1 LYILCKYIF
10 YIKMAYCPPQL
21 KKVASYDAGS
31 SVSSTSSPYA
41 SSSVF
46 GRTNKTN
53 PSTPSFSNNSGF
65 ENNGGSGGG
74 AGGSGGA
81 FPFSKSR
88 TNTYESSISTS
99 SGGGGAGAG
108 SGGDSPFGKKRQ
120 SSYES
125 TYSSYSASSTSNSAN
140 RAKAEA
146 ILKTGGYIPAALKDT
161 IDEIKKEKKEKEV
174 YNLESDEQYP
184 TLGGGSSNASSN
196 NLSQQMS
203 GLRISASSKS
213 ISSGNSCSSTPTA
226 MAAGVAATPKSVAV
240 ECTTPGG
247 GKWTQLAKAWSTD
260 DFKKKEIDEQKR
272 VRDQKKRDMLN
283 FERSRLIGS
292 SGGIKSLS
300 ASRQQSYE
308 NFSNNYYGSSHN
320 LSNRNYDEDDSD
332 DENNN
337 NNNNNNDACD
347 NLLDD
352 DYDDDYICREE
363 LEEDCDSSD
372 DSDDSRY
379 NRF

>member
-1 LYILCKYIF
+1 
-10 YIKMAYCPPQL
+10 MAYCPPQL
-21 KKVASYDAGS
+21 KKVASYNATP

-41 SSSVF
+41 SNSVF

-53 PSTPSFSNNSGF
+53 PSTPLPSTPSFSNNSGF
-65 ENNGGSGGG
+65 ENGGGGGGSGSSGSGGG
-74 AGGSGGA
+74 GSS

-88 TNTYESSISTS
+88 TNTYESSLSTLS
-99 SGGGGAGAG
+99 SGGG
-108 SGGDSPFGKKRQ
+108 SGGNGSDSPFGKKRQ

-125 TYSSYSASSTSNSAN
+125 TYSSYSTSSTSNSAN

-146 ILKTGGYIPAALKDT
+146 ILNSGGYVPAALKDT
-161 IDEIKKEKKEKEV
+161 IDEIKKEKREKEV
-174 YNLESDEQYP
+174 YNLDSDEQYP
-184 TLGGGSSNASSN
+184 TLGGRSSNASSD
-196 NLSQQMS
+196 NLSQKMG

-226 MAAGVAATPKSVAV
+226 MIAGVAGVAATPKSVAG

-260 DFKKKEIDEQKR
+260 DCKKKEIDEQKR
-272 VRDQKKRDMLN
+272 LREQKKRDMNN

-308 NFSNNYYGSSHN
+308 NFSNNYYGSSHDLN
-320 LSNRNYDEDDSD
+320 NGNYRGDDCD
-332 DENNN
+332 DDGDD
-337 NNNNNNDACD
+337 NDDC
-347 NLLDD
+347 LLDD

-363 LEEDCDSSD
+363 LEEDYNSSSD
-372 DSDDSRY
+372 SDNVRY

>member
-1 LYILCKYIF
+1 
-10 YIKMAYCPPQL
+10 MAYCPPQL

-65 ENNGGSGGG
+65 ENNGGSGG
-74 AGGSGGA
+74 A

-125 TYSSYSASSTSNSAN
+125 TYSSYSTSSTSNSAN

-184 TLGGGSSNASSN
+184 TLGGGHSGITPRSSN
-196 NLSQQMS
+196 NSSNNISQQMS
-203 GLRISASSKS
+203 GLRISTSSKS
-213 ISSGNSCSSTPTA
+213 ISSGNSCLSTPTA
-226 MAAGVAATPKSVAV
+226 MAAGVAATPKSVAAD
-240 ECTTPGG
+240 CTTPGG

-272 VRDQKKRDMLN
+272 LRDQKKRDMLN

-320 LSNRNYDEDDSD
+320 LSNSNYDEDESD
-332 DENNN
+332 DE

>member
-1 LYILCKYIF
+1 
-10 YIKMAYCPPQL
+10 MAYCPPQL

-53 PSTPSFSNNSGF
+53 PTTPVPSTPSFSNNSGF
-65 ENNGGSGGG
+65 ENGGG
-74 AGGSGGA
+74 GGGGGGA

-88 TNTYESSISTS
+88 TNTYESSISAS
-99 SGGGGAGAG
+99 SGSGGGGG
-108 SGGDSPFGKKRQ
+108 SGSDSPFGKKRQ

-125 TYSSYSASSTSNSAN
+125 TYSSYSTSSTSNSAN

-146 ILKTGGYIPAALKDT
+146 ILKNGGYVPSALKDT
-161 IDEIKKEKKEKEV
+161 VDEIKREQKEKEV
-174 YNLESDEQYP
+174 YNLDSAEQYP
-184 TLGGGSSNASSN
+184 TLGGGTRSSNNSSN

-226 MAAGVAATPKSVAV
+226 TIAGVVATPKSAAG
-240 ECTTPGG
+240 ECATPGG
-247 GKWTQLAKAWSTD
+247 GKWTQLAKAWSSD
-260 DFKKKEIDEQKR
+260 DFKKKEMDEQKR
-272 VRDQKKRDMLN
+272 IREQKKKDMLN

-308 NFSNNYYGSSHN
+308 NFSNNYYGSSHDLN
-320 LSNRNYDEDDSD
+320 NHNYGEGD
-332 DENNN
+332 DEEVER
-337 NNNNNNDACD
+337 DGGDDC
-347 NLLDD
+347 LLDD

-363 LEEDCDSSD
+363 LEEDYDSSD